1 MVGGNYPKETE
12 KEHLKWERRVKF
24 LRKMKSGL
32 EKLQIPKAPQS
43 ASVEVIDGT
52 RVRIGFQESQQPLHQ
67 QNVVITKYKVE
78 WSVDEWKNV
87 EGHVELF
94 DLRRMSA
101 VIEGLS
107 QGRRHHFRICAGN
120 VRGYGP
126 TVATTPPSA
135 VPSSWRDIDNR
146 KPRMDGLLWELEDLF
161 KQVRNSRPEHA
172 SEIKAIEPG
181 QETPLVQRKAQKKK
195 SLMQLFTHAPKFQK
209 SLKRGSYFACIV
221 FCDDKILV
229 TTEDFPPVV
238 EVDENYLSQ
247 AKIHFHW
254 LMKVATTW
262 EDVKSLR
269 QDMEQAGSAS
279 HLPYRIK
286 LLQAAANMQS
296 VLGLQDLGQFYH
308 KPIKDS
314 SGTYV
319 FCTVKHVK
327 STKAVSAM
335 NVRWVPLAKLR
346 EKKTTGQGTNSGNNE
361 TPLTAGDMLI
371 NSLQE
376 QITYSQVSQVPLRR
390 GLYLGYLKL
399 QSSVDQEEWE
409 WLQNLK
415 QHSWRKSDDP
425 GGGGEKDN
433 SKNNDSPSPAQAA
446 WRKQLVSGVQRLLQE
461 LNIEEGKWSLHR
473 LFTGEVLELNSDVT
487 LLLLLP
493 PLDAVC
499 CVPGQEDILLT
510 QASLM
515 ALPLHT
521 FEMVHMGTYQ
531 GHLLGRYTRLSY
543 ILEMDMVMAQHSSRE
558 AFSEIEVSRA
568 KERLWQLKQ
577 FQVLLD
583 GIWKRFR
590 WVMDVI
596 TFARDKAVTGLPLT
610 ALCQSIGQ
618 KSGNHFMDTSEIVLN
633 SLSVSKEYKRF
644 SYDSRF
650 SSGKIKTNYGV
661 MLKSK
666 TAENIRQ
673 LASDSE
679 SRLPKSKTS
688 DCVFLSSE
696 SLTIC
701 SSSDNYS
708 QQNPSSECIPPIIQW
723 KAEDTCLGPHESH
736 MYTKNTLATKSDYL
750 LQQYS
755 EIEPP
760 PRKSSAP
767 SFLGSDTEQT
777 LPGSEPLP
785 RSKSS
790 VSNYNLYSNSSSSLN
805 TLGIKVEE
813 KSSRGTIGERS
824 LIPIGKGSPSTS
836 CSNLTSQKFSTVSG
850 NTEKRASSSMSHE
863 SAASF
868 SSMSPASLRSVSSS
882 NDNETDGGT
891 SIEGSAAAVE
901 EERAKRPNEP
911 AIIQVYAAYDTGLA
925 PGTSVKLHVT
935 PRTTCRE
942 VIDLVVKQ
950 LNMAVL
956 LKNKNGPI
964 YGNEKL
970 KDFCLVA
977 VIGARERCL
986 RDDFRPVQLQN
997 PWKKGRLFVRL
1008 RNDVLAAIE
1017 QNNAKHTS
1025 YL

>member
-1 MVGGNYPKETE
+1 M
-12 KEHLKWERRVKF
+12 
-24 LRKMKSGL
+24 SG
-32 EKLQIPKAPQS
+32 I
-43 ASVEVIDGT
+43 
-52 RVRIGFQESQQPLHQ
+52 
-67 QNVVITKYKVE
+67 
-78 WSVDEWKNV
+78 
-87 EGHVELF
+87 
-94 DLRRMSA
+94 
-101 VIEGLS
+101 
-107 QGRRHHFRICAGN
+107 
-120 VRGYGP
+120 
-126 TVATTPPSA
+126 
-135 VPSSWRDIDNR
+135 
-146 KPRMDGLLWELEDLF
+146 
-161 KQVRNSRPEHA
+161 
-172 SEIKAIEPG
+172 
-181 QETPLVQRKAQKKK
+181 
-195 SLMQLFTHAPKFQK
+195 
-209 SLKRGSYFACIV
+209 
-221 FCDDKILV
+221 
-229 TTEDFPPVV
+229 
-238 EVDENYLSQ
+238 
-247 AKIHFHW
+247 
-254 LMKVATTW
+254 
-262 EDVKSLR
+262 
-269 QDMEQAGSAS
+269 
-279 HLPYRIK
+279 
-286 LLQAAANMQS
+286 
-296 VLGLQDLGQFYH
+296 
-308 KPIKDS
+308 
-314 SGTYV
+314 
-319 FCTVKHVK
+319 
-327 STKAVSAM
+327 
-335 NVRWVPLAKLR
+335 
-346 EKKTTGQGTNSGNNE
+346 
-361 TPLTAGDMLI
+361 
-371 NSLQE
+371 
-376 QITYSQVSQVPLRR
+376 
-390 GLYLGYLKL
+390 
-399 QSSVDQEEWE
+399 
-409 WLQNLK
+409 
-415 QHSWRKSDDP
+415 
-425 GGGGEKDN
+425 
-433 SKNNDSPSPAQAA
+433 
-446 WRKQLVSGVQRLLQE
+446 QRLLQE
-461 LNIEEGKWSLHR
+461 LNIEDSKWNLHR

-543 ILEMDMVMAQHSSRE
+543 ILEMDMVMAQHASRE

-610 ALCQSIGQ
+610 SLCQSIGQ
-618 KSGNHFMDTSEIVLN
+618 KKGGNLFTNTSESVLD
-633 SLSVSKEYKRF
+633 SLSLSKEYKRL

-650 SSGKIKTNYGV
+650 SSGKIKTNSGF

-673 LASDSE
+673 LASDAE
-679 SRLPKSKTS
+679 SGLLPKSKTS

-701 SSSDNYS
+701 SSSGNYS

-723 KAEDTCLGPHESH
+723 KAEDTCLGPHEAN
-736 MYTKNTLATKSDYL
+736 MYSKNTLATKSDYL

-755 EIEPP
+755 EIDPP

-767 SFLGSDTEQT
+767 SFLGSDSEQT
-777 LPGSEPLP
+777 LPGSGPLP

-790 VSNYNLYSNSSSSLN
+790 VSNYNLYSTSSTSLN
-805 TLGIKVEE
+805 TLGVKAEE
-813 KSSRGTIGERS
+813 KRPRGSLVERT
-824 LIPIGKGSPSTS
+824 LIAIGKGSPSNS
-836 CSNLTSQKFSTVSG
+836 CTNLASQKISTVGGSA
-850 NTEKRASSSMSHE
+850 EKRASSSLSHE
-863 SAASF
+863 SGASF

-891 SIEGSAAAVE
+891 SIESSAAAVDG
-901 EERAKRPNEP
+901 ERTKRPNEP

-935 PRTTCRE
+935 PRTTSRE

-1008 RNDVLAAIE
+1008 RNDLLAAIE
-1017 QNNAKHTS
+1017 QNNAKHSS

>member
-1 MVGGNYPKETE
+1 MGSHLCSGIRIPYTVCSIYWNSHSKYIVSSRTQVPFNDGLYSLVNQDGFTVLDIAVLTGNWSIVRTLQQAGATESNAGDLAHHLDDLLFSAEKKRSELSGAMVGGNYPKETE

-43 ASVEVIDGT
+43 ASVEVIDAT

-67 QNVVITKYKVE
+67 HNVVITKYKVE

-209 SLKRGSYFACIV
+209 SLKSQ
-221 FCDDKILV
+221 KIL
-229 TTEDFPPVV
+229 
-238 EVDENYLSQ
+238 
-247 AKIHFHW
+247 
-254 LMKVATTW
+254 VATTW

-346 EKKTTGQGTNSGNNE
+346 EKKTTGQGTNSANNE

-399 QSSVDQEEWE
+399 QSSVDQLQVIVPGRIPNMFPHIKLRDNPHISREEWE

-433 SKNNDSPSPAQAA
+433 TKNNDSPSPAQAA

-487 LLLLLP
+487 LLP
-493 PLDAVC
+493 VA
-499 CVPGQEDILLT
+499 
-510 QASLM
+510 
-515 ALPLHT
+515 
-521 FEMVHMGTYQ
+521 
-531 GHLLGRYTRLSY
+531 
-543 ILEMDMVMAQHSSRE
+543 
-558 AFSEIEVSRA
+558 
-568 KERLWQLKQ
+568 
-577 FQVLLD
+577 
-583 GIWKRFR
+583 
-590 WVMDVI
+590 
-596 TFARDKAVTGLPLT
+596 
-610 ALCQSIGQ
+610 
-618 KSGNHFMDTSEIVLN
+618 
-633 SLSVSKEYKRF
+633 
-644 SYDSRF
+644 
-650 SSGKIKTNYGV
+650 
-661 MLKSK
+661 
-666 TAENIRQ
+666 
-673 LASDSE
+673 
-679 SRLPKSKTS
+679 
-688 DCVFLSSE
+688 
-696 SLTIC
+696 
-701 SSSDNYS
+701 
-708 QQNPSSECIPPIIQW
+708 
-723 KAEDTCLGPHESH
+723 
-736 MYTKNTLATKSDYL
+736 
-750 LQQYS
+750 
-755 EIEPP
+755 
-760 PRKSSAP
+760 
-767 SFLGSDTEQT
+767 
-777 LPGSEPLP
+777 
-785 RSKSS
+785 
-790 VSNYNLYSNSSSSLN
+790 
-805 TLGIKVEE
+805 
-813 KSSRGTIGERS
+813 
-824 LIPIGKGSPSTS
+824 SPS
-836 CSNLTSQKFSTVSG
+836 
-850 NTEKRASSSMSHE
+850 
-863 SAASF
+863 
-868 SSMSPASLRSVSSS
+868 
-882 NDNETDGGT
+882 
-891 SIEGSAAAVE
+891 
-901 EERAKRPNEP
+901 
-911 AIIQVYAAYDTGLA
+911 
-925 PGTSVKLHVT
+925 
-935 PRTTCRE
+935 
-942 VIDLVVKQ
+942 
-950 LNMAVL
+950 
-956 LKNKNGPI
+956 
-964 YGNEKL
+964 
-970 KDFCLVA
+970 
-977 VIGARERCL
+977 
-986 RDDFRPVQLQN
+986 
-997 PWKKGRLFVRL
+997 
-1008 RNDVLAAIE
+1008 
-1017 QNNAKHTS
+1017 
-1025 YL
+1025 